1 MKPEA
6 RTANS
11 NDGVMENL
19 QAPEYVAASLS
30 QRITPDHCAS

>member
-19 QAPEYVAASLS
+19 QAPEYVAQSLY
-30 QRITPDHCAS
+30 QPITSDHCAS

>member
-6 RTANS
+6 STAIS

-19 QAPEYVAASLS
+19 QAPEHVAASL
-30 QRITPDHCAS
+30 